1 MAANDEPIDDE
12 ELLALT
18 KVHFHPSGKPNRS
31 AIANAMGK
39 SESGIRR
46 SLARIARKG
55 LLTHI
60 APAMPGFEITK
71 VTSKQDDGSY
81 VTQKP
86 EADDL
91 KDKIP
96 EGHIVER
103 STLKI
108 GDDWYKTRLS
118 HTALTREAIEE
129 MFEDYR
135 GKSEILLPPARTDP
149 TRLAFYPTADIH
161 LGLLAWHRDSERDW
175 DLAIAERELLKAH
188 SDLIRGTP
196 STQTAILLDLGD
208 QFHMN
213 DQTNATPMH
222 KHRLDVDGRFPKV
235 AKTGVKIR
243 KAMIEMALQNH
254 ERVIYRGVPG
264 NHDPEAQMWLS
275 IALSCFFE
283 NNPRVIIDDDPSEF
297 WFYEFGKTFLAANHG
312 HKVKPNMLPGIMAA
326 DRPEIWGRTRY
337 KYAFSGHIHREKSGE
352 ELGVAWETMRTINP
366 GDNYS
371 HTGGWRSGHEL
382 TSITFSAE
390 TGRGPRQYVPV

>member
-1 MAANDEPIDDE
+1 MTEQTFADED
-12 ELLALT
+12 LLAALDQ
-18 KVHFHPSGKPNRS
+18 HRHPDGKPNSS
-31 AIANAMGK
+31 ALAGTF
-39 SESGIRR
+39 GVRR
-46 SLARIARKG
+46 STIQARLAKLAIQGRMLSEG
-55 LLTHI
+55 
-60 APAMPGFEITK
+60 PAMPGFEITK
-71 VTSKQDDGSY
+71 VTSKQDDGSFI
-81 VTQKP
+81 TQKP
-86 EADDL
+86 EKQSGVAL
-91 KDKIP
+91 P
-96 EGHIVER
+96 EGHILER
-103 STLKI
+103 ATIKV
-108 GDDWYKTRLS
+108 GDDWYKTKLS
-118 HTALTREAIEE
+118 PNAWTREAIEE
-129 MFEDYR
+129 MFDDYR
-135 GKSEILLPPARTDP
+135 GKSEILLPPSHTDP
-149 TRLAFYPTADIH
+149 TRLALYPTADLH
-161 LGLLAWHRDSERDW
+161 LGLLAWHRDSGRDW
-175 DLAIAERELLKAH
+175 DLAIAERALLKAH

-243 KAMIEMALQNH
+243 RAMIEMALQNH

-275 IALSCFFE
+275 IALGCFFE
-283 NNPRVIIDDDPSEF
+283 NNPRVIIDDDPSDF

-312 HKVKPNMLPGIMAA
+312 HKLKPDALPGIMAA
-326 DRPEIWGRTRY
+326 DKPEIWGRTQH
-337 KYAFSGHIHREKSGE
+337 KYCFSGHIHKERSGE
-352 ELGVAWETMRTINP
+352 ALGVAWETLRTINP